1 MSENGQWFTLQTL
14 SGKEG
19 KAKEHL
25 EARLVQENMQ
35 DRVFEVLV
43 PQVKVTEVK
52 RGKKTT
58 TTRKFYPGYIFVN
71 ADLISADYKVDNDV
85 WYFIKETNGIINFLG
100 GENPVVLEASEID
113 AIKAQLEDSAE
124 AVKPRTEFEVGNVVI
139 IKDGAF
145 ESFEGEITDVDP
157 DRGKLHISVTIFGR
171 STPVEVEYWQV
182 EHATED
188 N

>member
-1 MSENGQWFTLQTL
+1 MSGQWFTLQTL

-58 TTRKFYPGYIFVN
+58 TIRKFYPGYIFVN
-71 ADLISADYKVDNDV
+71 ADLLDADNNVNEDV
-85 WYFIKETNGIINFLG
+85 WYFIKETNGIINFIG
-100 GENPVVLEASEID
+100 GDCPAVLPQSDID
-113 AIKAQLEDSAE
+113 AMKAQLEDSAE
-124 AVKPRTEFEVGNVVI
+124 SVKPRTEFNAGDVVI

-145 ESFEGEITDVDP
+145 ENFEGEITDVDP
-157 DRGKLHISVTIFGR
+157 ERGKLHISVSIFGR

-182 EHATED
+182 EHASEE